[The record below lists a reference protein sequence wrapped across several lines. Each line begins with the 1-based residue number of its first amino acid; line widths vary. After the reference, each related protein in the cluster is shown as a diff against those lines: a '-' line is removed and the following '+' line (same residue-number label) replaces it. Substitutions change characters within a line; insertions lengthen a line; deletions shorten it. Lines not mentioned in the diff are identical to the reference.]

1 MSATSATPNHFRQH
15 TQWVAAIVALLLLL
29 AACGGGTP
37 EPTPTP
43 RAASDDPS
51 AGSAPNQLCAQ
62 GRLRLG
68 DLAAI
73 DATAAGALA
82 AARDEALAWQG
93 DARLV
98 AVQVAC
104 RMLESAVRWQATFF
118 SPAARSV
125 LLTGTGETR
134 PVDDDPAQVRDLP
147 TDDLSF
153 ASLLR
158 ALTGAGYD
166 DALLLSA
173 NGVTV
178 QLSTDEHPFGPPTA
192 PRDAVYYHVA
202 VDVRGE
208 IDDVFVAADGTVHRY
223 DA

>member
-1 MSATSATPNHFRQH
+1 MPHHLREH
-15 TQWVAAIVALLLLL
+15 TEWVAAIVTLLLLL

-37 EPTPTP
+37 APTPTP
-43 RAASDDPS
+43 RAANDDPA
-51 AGSAPNQLCAQ
+51 AGSGPSQLCAQ

-82 AARDEALAWQG
+82 AAREEARAWQG

-134 PVDDDPAQVRDLP
+134 PVDDDPARVRELP
-147 TDDLSF
+147 TDGLSF
-153 ASLLR
+153 AVLSR

-166 DALLLSA
+166 DALLLNA

-178 QLSTDEHPFGPPTA
+178 RMSTTDHPFGPPSA
-192 PRDAVYYHVA
+192 PRDTVYYHVA

-208 IDDVFVAADGTVHRY
+208 VDDLFVAADGTVHRY